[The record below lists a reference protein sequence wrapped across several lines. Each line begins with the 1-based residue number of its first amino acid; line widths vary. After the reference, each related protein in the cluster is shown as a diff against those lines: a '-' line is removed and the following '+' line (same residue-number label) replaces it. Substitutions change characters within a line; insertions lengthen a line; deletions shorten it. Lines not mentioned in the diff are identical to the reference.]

1 MIAYNYIEDHCLNG
15 LRELMQQTP
24 QDKKFHG
31 EGDVLA
37 HTLMVYDL
45 IDVRGLSASQA
56 AALKIAALMH
66 DIGKVRTTQVNG
78 EDITCPN
85 HSQVGARMTREIL
98 WKKFGLAGTVE
109 AISFRETVV
118 NLVRYHG
125 FPPHVLEDENALVKM
140 YRAASI
146 SNICIDDQ
154 KLTEEHNVDF
164 TLDMLYRLAKADMT
178 GRVCQDQ
185 DDAIAAVECF
195 RDMAEEE
202 KILYHEPIFNK
213 SYDAYQFLNF
223 KTGNYKEPD
232 LFDESWGN
240 VFMVVGLPGTG
251 KDSYIRGCFMQDMPM
266 ISLDDIRKE
275 LKLKPGDTNGIVIQT
290 AKERA
295 KEYLRKHQS
304 FTWNATNLVQQQRH
318 QLIDLFETY
327 KARVMIDYLET
338 TVNEQIKRN
347 HNREDVVPQSTIDE
361 MISKLQ
367 LPEFFEAP
375 YVCWNVV

>member
-1 MIAYNYIEDHCLNG
+1 MIAYTNIEDHCLDG
-15 LRELMQQTP
+15 LRELMQHTP

-37 HTLMVYDL
+37 HTLMVHDL

-125 FPPHVLEDENALVKM
+125 FPPHVLEDEFALAKM
-140 YRAASI
+140 YRAAT
-146 SNICIDDQ
+146 NN
-154 KLTEEHNVDF
+154 LLGATDF
-164 TLDMLYRLAKADMT
+164 TMDMLYRLAKADMA

-185 DDAIAAVECF
+185 DDALAAVECF

-202 KILYHEPIFNK
+202 HILNSAPDFVN
-213 SYDAYQFLNF
+213 YDDDQKYNLHKFLNF
-223 KTGNYKEPD
+223 KTGNCINAN
-232 LFDESWGN
+232 LFNDTQN
-240 VFMVVGLPGTG
+240 TVQIVCGLPGTG
-251 KDSYIRGCFMQDMPM
+251 KDTFIRQRLQSPYIEQKPV
-266 ISLDDIRKE
+266 ISLDDIRK
-275 LKLKPGDTNGIVIQT
+275 KLRLQPGDTNGIVIQT
-290 AKERA
+290 AKEQA
-295 KEYLRKHQS
+295 KEYLRKQEN
-304 FTWNATNLVQQQRH
+304 FVWNATNLTYLQRK
-318 QLIDLFETY
+318 QIIDLCETY
-327 KARVMIDYLET
+327 HTRVQIHYLET
-338 TVNEQIKRN
+338 TANEQIKRN
-347 HNREDVVPQSTIDE
+347 HKRPNVVPQNTIDE
-361 MISKLQ
+361 MIGKLQ
-367 LPEFFEAP
+367 LPEFFEAY
-375 YVCWNVV
+375 YVSWNVV

>member
-1 MIAYNYIEDHCLNG
+1 MIAFNHIEYHCLDG

-98 WKKFGLAGTVE
+98 WKKFGFAGTVE
-109 AISFRETVV
+109 AICFRETVV

-125 FPPHVLEDENALVKM
+125 FPPHVLEDEFALAKM

-146 SNICIDDQ
+146 SLLGA
-154 KLTEEHNVDF
+154 KEF
-164 TLDMLYRLAKADMT
+164 TMDLLYRLAKADMT
-178 GRVCQDQ
+178 GRICQDQ
-185 DDAIAAVECF
+185 DDALAAVECF
-195 RDMAEEE
+195 RDMADEE
-202 KILYHEPIFNK
+202 KMLHQSPVFDC
-213 SYDAYQFLNF
+213 SAYDAHQFLNF
-223 KTGNYKEPD
+223 KTGNCKQPHLY
-232 LFDESWGN
+232 DESWGN
-240 VFMVVGLPGTG
+240 VLLVAGLPGTG
-251 KDSYIRGCFMQDMPM
+251 KDTYIKGGFFDGLPM

-295 KEYLRKHQS
+295 KEFLRKRQS
-304 FTWNATNLVQQQRH
+304 FIWNATNLTQQQRR

-327 KARVMIDYLET
+327 KARVFIDYLET
-338 TVNEQIKRN
+338 TANEQIRRN
-347 HNREDVVPQSTIDE
+347 HDREDVVPQSTIDE
-361 MISKLQ
+361 MIAKIQ
-367 LPEFFEAP
+367 LPEYFEAP
-375 YVCWNVV
+375 YVSWNVV